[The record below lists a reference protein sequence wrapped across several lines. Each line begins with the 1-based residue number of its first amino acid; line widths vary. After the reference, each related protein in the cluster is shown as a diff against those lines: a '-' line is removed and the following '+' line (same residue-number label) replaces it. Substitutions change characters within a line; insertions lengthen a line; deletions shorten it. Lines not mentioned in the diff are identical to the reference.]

1 MNVIKTKTYNVL
13 GDKKMKEQM
22 LKFIKENDRSIKV
35 FIFLFI
41 LGLATGVICFKY
53 INIASNNEFINSFN
67 NTLEIVKKE
76 DFLKISIFT
85 NAIINILVTY
95 SFIVISS
102 ITIIAPFILFII
114 YFLKGFSIGILINIL
129 LTIFGFNQG
138 LLLILLMVIIP
149 NILSLSTLIF
159 LGIKTID
166 FNYFILEKH
175 DLKKIIKQSIVYSMY
190 FVLSSPIMLLSVFIE
205 QLTLPLLIS

>member
-1 MNVIKTKTYNVL
+1 
-13 GDKKMKEQM
+13 MKEQM

-67 NTLEIVKKE
+67 STLEIIKKE

-95 SFIVISS
+95 SIIVISS

-114 YFLKGFSIGILINIL
+114 YFLKGFSIGI
-129 LTIFGFNQG
+129 
-138 LLLILLMVIIP
+138 
-149 NILSLSTLIF
+149 
-159 LGIKTID
+159 
-166 FNYFILEKH
+166 
-175 DLKKIIKQSIVYSMY
+175 
-190 FVLSSPIMLLSVFIE
+190 
-205 QLTLPLLIS
+205 